1 LRVKTDQE
9 LISLIVEYLAV
20 NKLAT
25 QQDLRRLTK
34 ASVKRMKELADAGHF
49 VYPKKIPVNKRHLL
63 SDQTRWR
70 RFDLKSG
77 VRWENATDHR
87 HSDFQK

>member
-1 LRVKTDQE
+1 MKSDQE

-20 NKLAT
+20 NKFAT
-25 QQDLRRLTK
+25 QEDLRRLTK

-63 SDQTRWR
+63 SDQTKWR
-70 RFDLKSG
+70 RFSLTKG
-77 VRWENATDHR
+77 VRWENATDCR
-87 HSDFQK
+87 HPDFEK

>member
-1 LRVKTDQE
+1 MKSDQE

-20 NKLAT
+20 NKFAT
-25 QQDLRRLTK
+25 QEDLRRLTK

-49 VYPKKIPVNKRHLL
+49 IYPKKIPANKRHLL
-63 SDQTRWR
+63 SDQTNWR
-70 RFDLKSG
+70 RFSLAKE

-87 HSDFQK
+87 HPDFQK

>member
-1 LRVKTDQE
+1 MRVKSDQE
-9 LISLIVEYLAV
+9 LIDLIVEYLAS

-25 QQDLRRLTK
+25 QQDLRRLTN

-49 VYPKKIPVNKRHLL
+49 TYPKKIPVNKRHLL
-63 SDQTRWR
+63 SDQTTWR

-77 VRWENATDHR
+77 VRWENATDSR
-87 HSDFQK
+87 HPDFEK